1 MNTILNPPV
10 PTATDLARNR
20 AQLLHT
26 IATRPHARR
35 RRSRITAGI
44 AVAVLLGG
52 ATAGAVAI
60 TATPME
66 TTHSAYCYSAANTKS
81 RFTQVAGA
89 DQSQLST
96 NEGFLD
102 ACGAVWRSG
111 FFASNQP
118 VESSMNKAFPVPELG
133 VCLGRNDVISIFP
146 VDAVTS
152 PAALC
157 ETLGLR
163 KAHLTESG

>member
-1 MNTILNPPV
+1 MNAIPNPPA
-10 PTATDLARNR
+10 PTASDLARNR
-20 AQLLHT
+20 AQLLHK
-26 IATRPHARR
+26 IATRPDT
-35 RRSRITAGI
+35 RSRHRRITAGVS
-44 AVAVLLGG
+44 AAVLLGG

-66 TTHSAYCYSAANTKS
+66 TAHSAYCYSAANTES

-111 FFASNQP
+111 FFTSNQP
-118 VESSMNKAFPVPELG
+118 VESSMNNAFPVPELG
-133 VCLGRNDVISIFP
+133 ICLGRNDVVSIFP
-146 VDAVTS
+146 VEAVTNPS
-152 PAALC
+152 RLC
-157 ETLGLR
+157 EALGLR
-163 KAHLTESG
+163 EVHPTESG